1 MLVLLMLAFGGS
13 LALKAFEERQFA
25 DGAVLAQQAREAEAL
40 SGHVRAE
47 LVASRA
53 RMEGLLLAGAS
64 LEAIRRGVMFDAVTE
79 REAPDGAWAQLAED
93 SGVRVFARSPGGH
106 WISGL
111 RPQDTVLPAPTDGR
125 VFRLFPDGSLSL
137 QARFESVDG
146 QRSAVACAP
155 VAGAGIAACVFRP
168 SPLFGTGDLN
178 RLIIY
183 GLLLT
188 APLLAVFGLVGVI
201 RRIEQDKAE
210 VETKL
215 AAAPEES
222 MKEAWRSF
230 EVPGV
235 FGLWRWDPTMQL
247 LTIGPEA
254 CALLGANHDGAM
266 TLDEFCSVVNE
277 DARRRVRDALEFPAG
292 KQVGATFQG
301 VGRAAERH
309 FELMGGVGDS
319 LFSGT
324 ILNVTDRV
332 QAQLV
337 SRRAE
342 ALARAAL
349 DAHPGPFALWDS
361 RKRLTHWNASFARVF
376 NLDKSVVQP
385 GTSYDL
391 VMAELA
397 KFVRVERPLGDDANA
412 REMLLLSDSWIRL
425 VDRRTSSDGLIT
437 VGVDISTL
445 KRQEAGLQR
454 SERKLRAMVEELQRA
469 KGQAQELAEKYAEAK
484 ARAERA
490 SHAKGAFL
498 GNMSHELRTPL
509 NGVIGALDL
518 LARTSITSEQS
529 SLLQSALSSGEA
541 LLYQINNVLDLSRME
556 AGCID
561 LEQAP
566 YRPRELVSIVAKIM
580 DPAARSNG
588 NVITTVIADTL
599 PEAVLGDVNRIRQIL
614 LNLVSN
620 AIKFTRDGSIE
631 IAIAVD
637 LAVADAP
644 MLVYSVT
651 DTGYGIPA
659 NRIPELF
666 EEFAMLDPSYA
677 RANAGSGLGL
687 AICKRIATAM
697 GGGMGVESEV
707 GRGSRFWCRL
717 PLNAADAP
725 ALAPAPETTS
735 DLRRRLNVL
744 LVDDGPTNRLIGAGL
759 LKSMGHEV
767 VTASSGEEA
776 IALVS
781 KQLFDVVFMDVSMP
795 GMDGLTATRCIRKL
809 EKPASTTPIIALTA
823 NALHGDRDRFL
834 AAGMNEHVPK
844 PYRLHD
850 LEDGLRRVLSRDAG
864 KAACA
869 AVPAAAASA
878 LPAAPA
884 AVRPGPA

>member
-1 MLVLLMLAFGGS
+1 MATGARPRINARIPAPQKKPRSAVPLGMLVLLMLAFGGS

-64 LEAIRRGVMFDAVTE
+64 LEAIRRGVTFDAVTE

-93 SGVRVFARSPGGH
+93 SGVRVFARSAGGR

-168 SPLFGTGDLN
+168 SPLFGAGDLN

-301 VGRAAERH
+301 VGRAAGRH

-319 LFSGT
+319 LFSGA

-509 NGVIGALDL
+509 NHINGFAEMMANEIYGPLGSERYKEYAEDIVQAAKHLEEMINDILDMSKFEAGKMRLSATRIDPVDAVDGAVK
-518 LARTSITSEQS
+518 LARRRAADREVALVFDPDDDIPDITGDHRAIKQMTFN
-529 SLLQSALSSGEA
+529 L
-541 LLYQINNVLDLSRME
+541 
-556 AGCID
+556 
-561 LEQAP
+561 
-566 YRPRELVSIVAKIM
+566 
-580 DPAARSNG
+580 
-588 NVITTVIADTL
+588 IT
-599 PEAVLGDVNRIRQIL
+599 N
-614 LNLVSN
+614 S
-620 AIKFTRDGSIE
+620 IKFTDPGGE
-631 IAIAVD
+631 IRVT
-637 LAVADAP
+637 V
-644 MLVYSVT
+644 SVEDQWVVIRVK
-651 DTGYGIPA
+651 DTGIGISAEDLPRLA
-659 NRIPELF
+659 QPFEQVTTPEAK
-666 EEFAMLDPSYA
+666 E
-677 RANAGSGLGL
+677 RNVRGTGLGL
-687 AICKRIATAM
+687 ALTKSFAEMHGGRMQIASELGKGTQVSIFLPVSKPAPGAGAAGDQVRTRATA
-697 GGGMGVESEV
+697 
-707 GRGSRFWCRL
+707 
-717 PLNAADAP
+717 
-725 ALAPAPETTS
+725 
-735 DLRRRLNVL
+735 
-744 LVDDGPTNRLIGAGL
+744 
-759 LKSMGHEV
+759 
-767 VTASSGEEA
+767 
-776 IALVS
+776 
-781 KQLFDVVFMDVSMP
+781 
-795 GMDGLTATRCIRKL
+795 
-809 EKPASTTPIIALTA
+809 
-823 NALHGDRDRFL
+823 
-834 AAGMNEHVPK
+834 
-844 PYRLHD
+844 
-850 LEDGLRRVLSRDAG
+850 
-864 KAACA
+864 
-869 AVPAAAASA
+869 
-878 LPAAPA
+878 
-884 AVRPGPA
+884 